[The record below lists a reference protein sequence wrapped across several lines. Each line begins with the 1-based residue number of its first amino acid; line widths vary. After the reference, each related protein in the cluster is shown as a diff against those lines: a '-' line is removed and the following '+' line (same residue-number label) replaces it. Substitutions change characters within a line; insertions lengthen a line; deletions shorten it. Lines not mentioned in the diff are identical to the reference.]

1 MLGEDPNDQNE
12 IFFTAISIE
21 VLKRYAHRYL
31 LHLIKFLFFSIEA
44 HQKRKWHNFWFRA
57 VYKATISY
65 KNVQYIWNNENSIS
79 HQNPNSNK
87 ITYETTMNSIQNKAN
102 NETI

>member
-1 MLGEDPNDQNE
+1 MARMR
-12 IFFTAISIE
+12 FFSLPLA
-21 VLKRYAHRYL
+21 LKYL
-31 LHLIKFLFFSIEA
+31 KIDTLRVPFAFNKILIFFSIEA

-57 VYKATISY
+57 VYKATILH

-79 HQNPNSNK
+79 YQNPNSNK
-87 ITYETTMNSIQNKAN
+87 ITYETRMNSIQNKAN